1 MADIVIKNARVHNL
15 RGVDVTIPRD
25 SLTVVTGLSGS
36 GKSSLAFDTLYAEGQ
51 RRYVESLSAYARQFL
66 DRMQKPDVE
75 KIEGLSP
82 AISIEQRTTSG
93 NPRSIVATVT
103 EIHDYLR
110 ILYGSIAVPHCPHCG
125 RPVTRQSAEQIVE
138 AILGACAPA
147 ALVPARGDAALVPS
161 PSAGASAA
169 SPLVRGANEHQAPST
184 RSAQPTASTSE
195 AKAPSTRIIIYAP
208 LVKGKKGRHEETLSA
223 VKRNGFA
230 RVRIDGT
237 IYPVDELPEIDKK
250 KAHTIDVVVDRLAIS
265 AAPDATLRTRLTDS
279 VELALKT
286 GKGIMEVEWLAPAA
300 LVPSLSAGA
309 FAAPPLELSR
319 GKAALVQ
326 GADTK
331 HQAPSTR
338 SAQPTASTRSAS
350 PSATTYSEL
359 NACVECGI
367 SFDELKARSF
377 SFNSP
382 FGACP
387 TCSGLGQLYYFDED
401 LVVPDKSLPLEEA
414 IHPWRRMG
422 QMNILY
428 HKELLA
434 HIAKQYKVKLST
446 PYEKLPAKFRHGLM
460 HGFKDDL
467 VLPWRRVDRPFE
479 GVLASLQRRLDEAE
493 DDEMRAKFEAY
504 QSFRTCPD
512 CHGSRLRPESRAAT
526 VAGKSIVEVMAMPVT
541 EALEFF
547 KAMLVLTPSAS
558 ASAASPLVPS
568 PSASASAASPLV
580 LTPSASASAASPLVL
595 SRGKAALVQGAD
607 KHQAPGTSSAQP
619 SASTLL
625 PSAKL
630 AGLKDIIAE
639 IVRRLQF
646 LLDVGL
652 DYLTLDRAASTLSG
666 GEMQRIR
673 LATQIGSGLT
683 GVLYVLDEP
692 TIGLHPRD
700 NERLISTLKGL
711 RDRGNTVVVVEH
723 DEEMM
728 RAADYIVDLGPG
740 AGREGGQVMYQG
752 DFKGLLKAKS
762 LTADY
767 LTGRRRVVPSPS
779 VGASAPSALV
789 PSPSAGASAASPL
802 VLSRG
807 KAALV
812 QGAGKH
818 QAPSTR
824 SAQPT
829 ASTKFLTI
837 SGCAEHNL
845 KNVTARFPVG
855 AFTVVTGVSGSGK
868 STLVDETLKRALLQK
883 FYRAKDVP
891 GKYKKLSGWENFD
904 KVVEI
909 DQSPIGR
916 TPRSNPATYVGFFS
930 EIRELFA
937 RTESA
942 RARGYTAGRFSFN
955 VKGGRC
961 ETCGGDGLQKLEMSF
976 LPDIYVT
983 CDQCGGKRFNA
994 ETLEVTYGGKNI
1006 ADVLEMTVAEGCEF
1020 FAKVPSLA
1028 RKLQTLADVGLGYV
1042 ALGQSATTL
1051 SGGEAQR
1058 IKLATEL
1065 SRRSTG
1071 RTLYLLDEPT
1081 TGLHFDDVAKLM
1093 KLLLRLRDQ
1102 GNTIIVIEHNLD
1114 VIRCADWIV
1123 DLGPGGG
1130 DAGGELVCEGP
1141 VAAVKACPCSAT
1153 AKFI

>member
-1 MADIVIKNARVHNL
+1 MDITIKNARVHNL
-15 RGVDVTIPRD
+15 RGIDVTIPRN

-125 RPVTRQSAEQIVE
+125 KPVTKQSAEQIVGS
-138 AILGACAPA
+138 ILSGGTGQSR
-147 ALVPARGDAALVPS
+147 V
-161 PSAGASAA
+161 
-169 SPLVRGANEHQAPST
+169 
-184 RSAQPTASTSE
+184 
-195 AKAPSTRIIIYAP
+195 IIYAP
-208 LVKGKKGRHEETLSA
+208 LVKGKKGRHEETLAA

-237 IYPVDELPEIDKK
+237 TYPVDELPEIDKK
-250 KAHTIDVVVDRLAIS
+250 KSHNIDVVIDRLVIPAE
-265 AAPDATLRTRLTDS
+265 PDAAFRTRITDS

-286 GKGIMEVEWLAPAA
+286 GKGIMEVE
-300 LVPSLSAGA
+300 SLGNAG
-309 FAAPPLELSR
+309 PDGR
-319 GKAALVQ
+319 
-326 GADTK
+326 T
-331 HQAPSTR
+331 
-338 SAQPTASTRSAS
+338 S
-350 PSATTYSEL
+350 PGQTTTYSEL
-359 NACVECGI
+359 NACVDCGI

-387 TCSGLGQLYYFDED
+387 TCAGLGQLYYFDED

-446 PYEKLPAKFRHGLM
+446 PYEKLPAKFRHDLM

-479 GVLASLQRRLDEAE
+479 GVLASLKRRLDEAE

-504 QSFRTCPD
+504 QNFRTCPD
-512 CHGSRLRPESRAAT
+512 CNGSRLRPESRAAT

-541 EALEFF
+541 ESLEFF
-547 KAMLVLTPSAS
+547 RRIQAVSVGNIGSNRVGLRSGKVNTLTDPN
-558 ASAASPLVPS
+558 PT
-568 PSASASAASPLV
+568 
-580 LTPSASASAASPLVL
+580 LTGPN
-595 SRGKAALVQGAD
+595 
-607 KHQAPGTSSAQP
+607 
-619 SASTLL
+619 STLTDPNPTL
-625 PSAKL
+625 IDSNRL
-630 AGLKDIIAE
+630 RGLKDIIAE

-740 AGREGGQVMYQG
+740 AGREGGKVMYQG

-767 LTGRRRVVPSPS
+767 LTGRLKVESSRCKGEKRGNLQPSTFKPS
-779 VGASAPSALV
+779 TSNCLTVTGAS
-789 PSPSAGASAASPL
+789 
-802 VLSRG
+802 
-807 KAALV
+807 
-812 QGAGKH
+812 
-818 QAPSTR
+818 
-824 SAQPT
+824 
-829 ASTKFLTI
+829 
-837 SGCAEHNL
+837 EHNL
-845 KNVTARFPVG
+845 KNVTAHFPVG

-883 FYRAKDVP
+883 FYHAKAVP
-891 GKYKKLSGWENFD
+891 GKYRKITGFENFD

-937 RTESA
+937 KTESA

-976 LPDIYVT
+976 LPDVYVT

-1093 KLLLRLRDQ
+1093 RLLLRLRDQ
-1102 GNTIIVIEHNLD
+1102 GNTIIVIEHNID

-1130 DAGGELVCEGP
+1130 DAGGTLVCEGP
-1141 VAAVKACPCSAT
+1141 VSAVKACKASFT
-1153 AKFI
+1153 GRFL

>member
-1 MADIVIKNARVHNL
+1 MSDIVIRNAKVHNL
-15 RGVDVTIPRD
+15 KGIDVTIPRD

-110 ILYGSIAVPHCPHCG
+110 ILYGSIAVAHCPHCG
-125 RPVTRQSAEQIVE
+125 KPVVKQSAEQIVE
-138 AILGACAPA
+138 AILGSK
-147 ALVPARGDAALVPS
+147 GS
-161 PSAGASAA
+161 G
-169 SPLVRGANEHQAPST
+169 VRSQESGG
-184 RSAQPTASTSE
+184 
-195 AKAPSTRIIIYAP
+195 KIIIYAP
-208 LVKGKKGRHEETLSA
+208 LVKGKKGRHEEPLAA

-237 IYPVDELPEIDKK
+237 IYPVDELPALDKK
-250 KAHTIDVVVDRLAIS
+250 KAHTIDVVVDRLVIPAE
-265 AAPDATLRTRLTDS
+265 PDAAFKTRLTDS

-286 GKGIMEVEWLAPAA
+286 GKGILMVEWLGDKG
-300 LVPSLSAGA
+300 AGV
-309 FAAPPLELSR
+309 R
-319 GKAALVQ
+319 GQ
-326 GADTK
+326 GVRS
-331 HQAPSTR
+331 QGSGVSTEGAER
-338 SAQPTASTRSAS
+338 Q
-350 PSATTYSEL
+350 TTYSEL
-359 NACVECGI
+359 NACPDCGI

-387 TCSGLGQLYYFDED
+387 TCAGLGQLYYFDED

-428 HKELLA
+428 HKELLS

-512 CHGSRLRPESRAAT
+512 CGGSRLRPESRAAT

-547 KAMLVLTPSAS
+547 KAMGQPAGSAIKVASDSNPQTLEPSN
-558 ASAASPLVPS
+558 PS
-568 PSASASAASPLV
+568 PAVS
-580 LTPSASASAASPLVL
+580 
-595 SRGKAALVQGAD
+595 
-607 KHQAPGTSSAQP
+607 
-619 SASTLL
+619 
-625 PSAKL
+625 SAKL

-728 RAADYIVDLGPG
+728 RNADYIVDLGPG
-740 AGREGGQVMYQG
+740 AGREGGKVMYQG
-752 DFKGLLKAKS
+752 NFKGLLKSKS

-767 LTGRRRVVPSPS
+767 LTGKKCVANSNPQTLKPSNPF
-779 VGASAPSALV
+779 
-789 PSPSAGASAASPL
+789 
-802 VLSRG
+802 SR
-807 KAALV
+807 
-812 QGAGKH
+812 
-818 QAPSTR
+818 
-824 SAQPT
+824 
-829 ASTKFLTI
+829 FLTI
-837 SGCAEHNL
+837 SGCTEHNL
-845 KNVTARFPVG
+845 KNITARFPVG

-883 FYRAKDVP
+883 FYHAKDIP
-891 GKYKKLSGWENFD
+891 GKFKKLTGWENFD

-937 RTESA
+937 KTESA
-942 RARGYTAGRFSFN
+942 RARGYNAGRFSFN

-976 LPDIYVT
+976 LPDVYVT

-1102 GNTIIVIEHNLD
+1102 GNTIIVIEHNID

-1141 VAAVKACPCSAT
+1141 IEAIKACKSSIT
-1153 AKFI
+1153 GRFL

>member
-1 MADIVIKNARVHNL
+1 MDITIKNARVHNL
-15 RGVDVTIPRD
+15 RGIDVTIPRN

-110 ILYGSIAVPHCPHCG
+110 ILYGSIAVAHCPKCG
-125 RPVTRQSAEQIVE
+125 KPVVKQSAEQIVE
-138 AILGACAPA
+138 SILGSK
-147 ALVPARGDAALVPS
+147 GS
-161 PSAGASAA
+161 G
-169 SPLVRGANEHQAPST
+169 VRSQESGG
-184 RSAQPTASTSE
+184 
-195 AKAPSTRIIIYAP
+195 KIIIYAP
-208 LVKGKKGRHEETLSA
+208 LVKGKKGRHEEPLAA

-237 IYPVDELPEIDKK
+237 TYPIDELPELDKK
-250 KAHTIDVVVDRLAIS
+250 KAHNIDVVIDRLVIPAE
-265 AAPDATLRTRLTDS
+265 PDAAFRTRLTDS

-286 GKGIMEVEWLAPAA
+286 GKGIMTVERLDSAEPKARGGERE
-300 LVPSLSAGA
+300 SEILSGA
-309 FAAPPLELSR
+309 ERKEP
-319 GKAALVQ
+319 KARDAERQ
-326 GADTK
+326 
-331 HQAPSTR
+331 
-338 SAQPTASTRSAS
+338 
-350 PSATTYSEL
+350 TTYSEL
-359 NACVECGI
+359 NACPDCGI

-387 TCSGLGQLYYFDED
+387 TCAGLGQLYYFDED

-446 PYEKLPAKFRHGLM
+446 PYEKLPAKFRNGLM

-526 VAGKSIVEVMAMPVT
+526 VMGKSIVEVMAMPVT

-547 KAMLVLTPSAS
+547 KKFAAGASRPSLVVRGRVGDAS
-558 ASAASPLVPS
+558 
-568 PSASASAASPLV
+568 
-580 LTPSASASAASPLVL
+580 
-595 SRGKAALVQGAD
+595 
-607 KHQAPGTSSAQP
+607 
-619 SASTLL
+619 L

-740 AGREGGQVMYQG
+740 AGREGGKVMYQG

-767 LTGRRRVVPSPS
+767 LTGRKSVTGSGESETV
-779 VGASAPSALV
+779 VGARLRRDRGRLGEPSLPA
-789 PSPSAGASAASPL
+789 SKASAASLP
-802 VLSRG
+802 
-807 KAALV
+807 
-812 QGAGKH
+812 H
-818 QAPSTR
+818 C
-824 SAQPT
+824 
-829 ASTKFLTI
+829 LTI
-837 SGCAEHNL
+837 SGCTEHNL
-845 KNVTARFPVG
+845 KNITAHFPVG

-883 FYRAKDVP
+883 FYHAKATP
-891 GKYKKLSGWENFD
+891 GKYKKITGFENFD

-937 RTESA
+937 KTESA

-976 LPDIYVT
+976 LPDVYVT
-983 CDQCGGKRFNA
+983 CDQCGGKRFNS

-1102 GNTIIVIEHNLD
+1102 GNTIIVIEHNID

-1141 VAAVKACPCSAT
+1141 IEAVKACKSSVT
-1153 AKFI
+1153 GRFL

>member
-1 MADIVIKNARVHNL
+1 MDITIKNARVHNL
-15 RGVDVTIPRD
+15 RGIDVTIPRN
-25 SLTVVTGLSGS
+25 SLTVITGLSGS

-125 RPVTRQSAEQIVE
+125 KPVTKQSAEQIVE
-138 AILGACAPA
+138 SILSGGTGQSR
-147 ALVPARGDAALVPS
+147 V
-161 PSAGASAA
+161 
-169 SPLVRGANEHQAPST
+169 
-184 RSAQPTASTSE
+184 
-195 AKAPSTRIIIYAP
+195 IIYAP
-208 LVKGKKGRHEETLSA
+208 LVKGKKGRHEETLAA

-237 IYPVDELPEIDKK
+237 TYPVDELPEIDKK
-250 KAHTIDVVVDRLAIS
+250 KSHNIDVVIDRLVIPAE
-265 AAPDATLRTRLTDS
+265 PDAAFRTRLTDS

-286 GKGIMEVEWLAPAA
+286 GKGIMMVEWLGSGATGGSCGTSAEGVSSHPSHAA
-300 LVPSLSAGA
+300 GY
-309 FAAPPLELSR
+309 
-319 GKAALVQ
+319 
-326 GADTK
+326 T
-331 HQAPSTR
+331 
-338 SAQPTASTRSAS
+338 
-350 PSATTYSEL
+350 TTYSEL
-359 NACVECGI
+359 NACVDCGI

-387 TCSGLGQLYYFDED
+387 TCAGLGQLYYFDED

-446 PYEKLPAKFRHGLM
+446 PYEKLPAKFRHDLM

-479 GVLASLQRRLDEAE
+479 GVLASLKRRLDEAE

-504 QSFRTCPD
+504 QNFRTCPD
-512 CHGSRLRPESRAAT
+512 CNGSRLRPESRAAT

-541 EALEFF
+541 ESLEFF
-547 KAMLVLTPSAS
+547 RKF
-558 ASAASPLVPS
+558 
-568 PSASASAASPLV
+568 
-580 LTPSASASAASPLVL
+580 
-595 SRGKAALVQGAD
+595 
-607 KHQAPGTSSAQP
+607 
-619 SASTLL
+619 ASTAA

-740 AGREGGQVMYQG
+740 AGREGGKVMYQG

-767 LTGRRRVVPSPS
+767 LTGRLKVESSRCKVEKRGNLQPSTFKPS
-779 VGASAPSALV
+779 TSNCLTVTGAS
-789 PSPSAGASAASPL
+789 
-802 VLSRG
+802 
-807 KAALV
+807 
-812 QGAGKH
+812 
-818 QAPSTR
+818 
-824 SAQPT
+824 
-829 ASTKFLTI
+829 
-837 SGCAEHNL
+837 EHNL
-845 KNVTARFPVG
+845 KNVTAHFPVG

-883 FYRAKDVP
+883 FYHAKAVP
-891 GKYKKLSGWENFD
+891 GKYKKITGFENFD

-937 RTESA
+937 KTESA

-976 LPDIYVT
+976 LPDVYVT

-994 ETLEVTYGGKNI
+994 ETT
-1006 ADVLEMTVAEGCEF
+1006 
-1020 FAKVPSLA
+1020 S
-1028 RKLQTLADVGLGYV
+1028 
-1042 ALGQSATTL
+1042 
-1051 SGGEAQR
+1051 
-1058 IKLATEL
+1058 
-1065 SRRSTG
+1065 SR
-1071 RTLYLLDEPT
+1071 
-1081 TGLHFDDVAKLM
+1081 
-1093 KLLLRLRDQ
+1093 
-1102 GNTIIVIEHNLD
+1102 
-1114 VIRCADWIV
+1114 
-1123 DLGPGGG
+1123 
-1130 DAGGELVCEGP
+1130 
-1141 VAAVKACPCSAT
+1141 
-1153 AKFI
+1153 

>member
-1 MADIVIKNARVHNL
+1 MDITIKNARVHNL
-15 RGVDVTIPRD
+15 RGIDVTIPRD

-110 ILYGSIAVPHCPHCG
+110 ILYGSIAVAHCPKCG
-125 RPVTRQSAEQIVE
+125 KPVVKQSAEQIVE
-138 AILGACAPA
+138 SILGEWGTGNGE
-147 ALVPARGDAALVPS
+147 R
-161 PSAGASAA
+161 AG
-169 SPLVRGANEHQAPST
+169 GA
-184 RSAQPTASTSE
+184 
-195 AKAPSTRIIIYAP
+195 KIIIYAP
-208 LVKGKKGRHEETLSA
+208 LVKGKKGRHEETLAA

-237 IYPVDELPEIDKK
+237 TYPIDELPELDKK
-250 KAHTIDVVVDRLAIS
+250 KAHNIDVVIDRLVIPAE
-265 AAPDATLRTRLTDS
+265 PDAAFRSRLTDS

-286 GKGIMEVEWLAPAA
+286 GKGIMMVEWLDSAEPKARGGERE
-300 LVPSLSAGA
+300 SEILSGA
-309 FAAPPLELSR
+309 ERKEP
-319 GKAALVQ
+319 KARDAERQ
-326 GADTK
+326 
-331 HQAPSTR
+331 
-338 SAQPTASTRSAS
+338 
-350 PSATTYSEL
+350 TTYSEL
-359 NACVECGI
+359 NACPDCGI

-387 TCSGLGQLYYFDED
+387 TCAGLGQLYYFDED

-446 PYEKLPAKFRHGLM
+446 PYEKLPAKFRNGLM

-526 VAGKSIVEVMAMPVT
+526 VMGKSIVEVMAMPVT

-547 KAMLVLTPSAS
+547 KKFAAGAS
-558 ASAASPLVPS
+558 RPS
-568 PSASASAASPLV
+568 PVVRGRVGDASLPDARGRVGDAS
-580 LTPSASASAASPLVL
+580 
-595 SRGKAALVQGAD
+595 
-607 KHQAPGTSSAQP
+607 
-619 SASTLL
+619 L

-740 AGREGGQVMYQG
+740 AGREGGKVMYQG

-767 LTGRRRVVPSPS
+767 LTGRKSVTGSGESETV
-779 VGASAPSALV
+779 VGARLRRDRGRLGEPSLPA
-789 PSPSAGASAASPL
+789 SKTSAASTP
-802 VLSRG
+802 
-807 KAALV
+807 KTFNF
-812 QGAGKH
+812 Q
-818 QAPSTR
+818 PST
-824 SAQPT
+824 SNC
-829 ASTKFLTI
+829 LTI
-837 SGCAEHNL
+837 SGCTEHNL
-845 KNVTARFPVG
+845 KNITAHFPVG

-883 FYRAKDVP
+883 FYHAKATP
-891 GKYKKLSGWENFD
+891 GKYKKITGFENFD

-937 RTESA
+937 KTESA

-976 LPDIYVT
+976 LPDVYVT
-983 CDQCGGKRFNA
+983 CDQCGGKRFNS

-1102 GNTIIVIEHNLD
+1102 GNTIIVIEHNID

-1141 VAAVKACPCSAT
+1141 IEAVKACKSSVT
-1153 AKFI
+1153 GRFL

>member
-1 MADIVIKNARVHNL
+1 MDIAIKNARVHNL
-15 RGVDVTIPRD
+15 RGIDVTIPRN

-110 ILYGSIAVPHCPHCG
+110 ILYGSIAVAHCPKCG
-125 RPVTRQSAEQIVE
+125 KPVVKQSAEQIVE
-138 AILGACAPA
+138 SILGNQGGA
-147 ALVPARGDAALVPS
+147 A
-161 PSAGASAA
+161 
-169 SPLVRGANEHQAPST
+169 
-184 RSAQPTASTSE
+184 
-195 AKAPSTRIIIYAP
+195 KIIIYAP
-208 LVKGKKGRHEETLSA
+208 LVKGKKGRHEETLAA

-237 IYPVDELPEIDKK
+237 TYPIDELPELDKK
-250 KAHTIDVVVDRLAIS
+250 KAHNIDVVIDRLVIPAE
-265 AAPDATLRTRLTDS
+265 PDAAFRTRLTDS

-286 GKGIMEVEWLAPAA
+286 GKGIMTVERLDSAEPKARGGERE
-300 LVPSLSAGA
+300 SEILSGA
-309 FAAPPLELSR
+309 ERKEP
-319 GKAALVQ
+319 KARDAERQ
-326 GADTK
+326 
-331 HQAPSTR
+331 
-338 SAQPTASTRSAS
+338 
-350 PSATTYSEL
+350 TTYSEL
-359 NACVECGI
+359 NACPDCGI

-387 TCSGLGQLYYFDED
+387 TCAGLGQLYYFDED

-446 PYEKLPAKFRHGLM
+446 PYEKLPAKFRNGLM

-526 VAGKSIVEVMAMPVT
+526 VMGKSIVEVMAMPVT

-547 KAMLVLTPSAS
+547 KKFAAGASRPSLVVRGRVGDAS
-558 ASAASPLVPS
+558 
-568 PSASASAASPLV
+568 
-580 LTPSASASAASPLVL
+580 
-595 SRGKAALVQGAD
+595 
-607 KHQAPGTSSAQP
+607 
-619 SASTLL
+619 L

-740 AGREGGQVMYQG
+740 AGREGGKVMYQG

-767 LTGRRRVVPSPS
+767 LTGRKSVTGSGESETV
-779 VGASAPSALV
+779 VGARLRRDRGRLGEPSLPANK
-789 PSPSAGASAASPL
+789 ASAASLP
-802 VLSRG
+802 
-807 KAALV
+807 
-812 QGAGKH
+812 H
-818 QAPSTR
+818 C
-824 SAQPT
+824 
-829 ASTKFLTI
+829 LTI
-837 SGCAEHNL
+837 SGCTEHNL
-845 KNVTARFPVG
+845 KNITAHFPVG

-883 FYRAKDVP
+883 FYHAKATP
-891 GKYKKLSGWENFD
+891 GKYKKITGFENFD

-937 RTESA
+937 KTESA

-976 LPDIYVT
+976 LPDVYVT
-983 CDQCGGKRFNA
+983 CDQCGGKRFNS

-1102 GNTIIVIEHNLD
+1102 GNTIIVIEHNID

-1141 VAAVKACPCSAT
+1141 IEAVKACKSSVT
-1153 AKFI
+1153 GRFL